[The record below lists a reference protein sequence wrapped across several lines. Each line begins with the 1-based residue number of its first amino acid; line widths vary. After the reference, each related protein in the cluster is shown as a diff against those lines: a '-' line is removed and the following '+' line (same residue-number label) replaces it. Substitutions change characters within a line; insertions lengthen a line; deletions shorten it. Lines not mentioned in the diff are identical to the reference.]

1 MSQATF
7 APFQS
12 RDEGALDQL
21 LKVAELS
28 TDDLTTEAMEN
39 FLIAHAG
46 DIVVGAAGL
55 EQYDDVAL
63 LRSVVVEPSLRGT
76 GLGKRLVDAM
86 EEKARQAGVR
96 VLYLLTET
104 AADFFARLGYR
115 HVEREAA
122 PSAIRATRQFSE
134 LCPVSSVFMMKK
146 LN

>member
-21 LKVAELS
+21 LKAAELC

-46 DIVVGAAGL
+46 DVVVGAAGL

-86 EEKARQAGVR
+86 EEKAQQAGV
-96 VLYLLTET
+96 
-104 AADFFARLGYR
+104 
-115 HVEREAA
+115 
-122 PSAIRATRQFSE
+122 
-134 LCPVSSVFMMKK
+134 
-146 LN
+146 